1 MNCAKRL
8 PRAAAIHDISGFGKC
23 SLTVALP
30 ILSACGV
37 ETACMPTAVLST
49 HTGGIKGYTFRD
61 LTEDMRAFW
70 QHWLKLDIPFDA
82 IYSGYMGSVEQTEII
97 GDMFD
102 AFREKTKLIVV
113 DPAMAD
119 NGRFYAMFDER
130 MARGQAALCARAD
143 VAVPN
148 MTEAALMTG
157 QEYHAGPYT
166 EDYLEDMCKQLCDLG
181 AKNVVLTGARV
192 HEEHLGAC
200 CYQGESG
207 LFDMYCTDRVPG
219 SYHGT
224 GDVYA
229 SVLTAAL
236 VNDFSLP
243 EGMKMAADFVH
254 ECLERTHAQGT
265 DERYGVDFERGL
277 ARLGMKMMR
286 WEEGK

>member
-1 MNCAKRL
+1 MNCAQRL

-37 ETACMPTAVLST
+37 EAACMPTAVLST

-61 LTEDMRAFW
+61 LTEDMRAIW
-70 QHWLKLDIPFDA
+70 QHWKSLGIPFDA

-97 GDMFD
+97 GEMFD
-102 AFREKTKLIVV
+102 AFRKDTKLILV

-119 NGRFYAMFDER
+119 NGKFYAMFDAR
-130 MARGQAALCARAD
+130 MAQGQAALCARAD

-148 MTEAALMTG
+148 LTDAALMTG

-166 EDYLEDMCKQLCDLG
+166 ESYLRDMCRRLCDLG
-181 AKNVVLTGARV
+181 AKNVVLTGARY
-192 HEEHLGAC
+192 HDGQLGAC
-200 CYQGESG
+200 CYQGEKEQ
-207 LFDMYCTDRVPG
+207 FDVYFTQRVQG

-236 VNDFSLP
+236 LNDFSLP
-243 EGMKMAADFVH
+243 EGMQLAADFVY
-254 ECLERTHAQGT
+254 ECLERTRLQET
-265 DERYGVDFERGL
+265 DSRYGVDFERGL
-277 ARLGMKMMR
+277 PRLGMKMMR
-286 WEEGK
+286 MEAEK

>member
-1 MNCAKRL
+1 MNMAKRL

-37 ETACMPTAVLST
+37 EAACMPTAILST

-70 QHWLKLDIPFDA
+70 QHWKELNIPFDA
-82 IYSGYMGSVEQTEII
+82 IYSGYLGSVEQTEII

-102 AFREKTKLIVV
+102 AFRANTKLILV

-130 MARGQAALCARAD
+130 MAKGQTALCARAD

-148 MTEAALMTG
+148 LTEAALMTG
-157 QEYHAGPYT
+157 QEYQHGPYS
-166 EDYLEDMCKQLCDLG
+166 DAYLRDMCKRVCDLG
-181 AKNVVLTGARV
+181 AKNVVLTGARY
-192 HEEHLGAC
+192 HDGHLGAC

-207 LFDMYCTDRVPG
+207 QFDTYFTGRVEG

-229 SVLTAAL
+229 SVLLSAL
-236 VNDFSLP
+236 LNDFSLP
-243 EGMKMAADFVH
+243 ESMQCAADFVY

-265 DERYGVDFERGL
+265 DSRYGVDFERGL
-277 ARLGMKMMR
+277 PRLGMKLMR
-286 WEEGK
+286 MED

>member
-1 MNCAKRL
+1 MNCAKKL
-8 PRAAAIHDISGFGKC
+8 PRVAAIHDISGFGKC

-37 ETACMPTAVLST
+37 EAACMPTAILST

-70 QHWLKLDIPFDA
+70 QHWKSLNIPFDA
-82 IYSGYMGSVEQTEII
+82 IYSGYLGSTQQTEIV

-102 AFREKTKLIVV
+102 AFRADTKLILV

-119 NGRFYAMFDER
+119 NGRFYTMFDER
-130 MARGQAALCARAD
+130 MAKGQAALCARAD

-148 MTEAALMTG
+148 LTEAALMTG
-157 QEYHAGPYT
+157 CEYHPGPYT
-166 EDYLEDMCKQLCDLG
+166 QEYLKDMCKRVCGLG
-181 AKNVVLTGARV
+181 AKNVVLTGVRYADDQ
-192 HEEHLGAC
+192 LGAC

-207 LFDMYCTDRVPG
+207 QFDAYFTGRVEG

-236 VNDFSLP
+236 VNGFALP
-243 EGMKMAADFVH
+243 ESMQRAADFVF

-265 DERYGVDFERGL
+265 DSRYGVDFERGL
-277 ARLGMKMMR
+277 PRLGMQLMR
-286 WEEGK
+286 MEE

>member
-1 MNCAKRL
+1 MNETTRL

-37 ETACMPTAVLST
+37 EAACMPTAVLST

-70 QHWLKLDIPFDA
+70 QHWKDLNIPFDA
-82 IYSGYMGSVEQTEII
+82 IYSGYLDSVEQTEII

-102 AFREKTKLIVV
+102 AFKQDTRLILV

-130 MARGQAALCARAD
+130 MAKGQAALCARAD

-148 MTEAALMTG
+148 LTEAALMTG
-157 QEYHAGPYT
+157 QEYHPGPYT
-166 EDYLEDMCKQLCDLG
+166 EEYLSDMCKRLCDLG
-181 AKNVVLTGARV
+181 AKNVVLTGARY
-192 HEEHLGAC
+192 HDDHLGAC
-200 CYQGESG
+200 CYQGETG
-207 LFDMYCTDRVPG
+207 QFDVYFTQCVEG
-219 SYHGT
+219 GYHGT

-229 SVLTAAL
+229 SVLLAAL
-236 VNDFSLP
+236 LNGFSLP
-243 EGMKMAADFVH
+243 DSMQHAADFVF
-254 ECLERTHAQGT
+254 ECLERTHRQGT
-265 DERYGVDFERGL
+265 DTRFGVDFERGL
-277 ARLGMKMMR
+277 PRLGMKLMQM
-286 WEEGK
+286 EE

>member
-1 MNCAKRL
+1 MNGAKRP

-37 ETACMPTAVLST
+37 EAACMPTAVLST

-70 QHWLKLDIPFDA
+70 QHWKALDISFDA
-82 IYSGYMGSVEQTEII
+82 IYSGYLGSARQTEII

-102 AFREKTKLIVV
+102 AFRKETRLILV

-143 VAVPN
+143 VIVPN
-148 MTEAALMTG
+148 LTEAALMTG

-166 EDYLEDMCKQLCDLG
+166 DEYLRDMCKRLCDLG
-181 AKNVVLTGARV
+181 AKNVVLTGARY
-192 HEEHLGAC
+192 HDGHLGAC

-207 LFDMYCTDRVPG
+207 LFDSFFTDRVEG
-219 SYHGT
+219 GYHGT

-229 SVLTAAL
+229 SVLLAAL
-236 VNDFSLP
+236 LNDFSLP
-243 EGMKMAADFVH
+243 ESMKLAADFVF
-254 ECLERTHAQGT
+254 ECLQRTRAQGT
-265 DERYGVDFERGL
+265 DTRFGVDFEHGL
-277 ARLGMKMMR
+277 ARLGMKLM
-286 WEEGK
+286 

>member
-1 MNCAKRL
+1 MDGARRL

-37 ETACMPTAVLST
+37 EAACIPTAVLST

-70 QHWLKLDIPFDA
+70 QHWKALEIPFDA
-82 IYSGYMGSVEQTEII
+82 IYSGYLGSVQQTEII
-97 GDMFD
+97 CEMFD
-102 AFREKTKLIVV
+102 AFREETGLILV

-119 NGRFYAMFDER
+119 HGRFYAGFDEK

-148 MTEAALMTG
+148 LTEAALMTG
-157 QEYHAGPYT
+157 QEYREGPYT
-166 EDYLEDMCKQLCDLG
+166 ETYLKDMCRRVCDLG
-181 AKNVVLTGARV
+181 AQNVVLTGARR
-192 HEEHLGAC
+192 HDGHLGAC

-207 LFDMYCTDRVPG
+207 QFDMYFTKRVEG

-229 SVLTAAL
+229 SVLLSAL
-236 VNDFSLP
+236 VNGFSLNDSIRH
-243 EGMKMAADFVH
+243 AADFVY
-254 ECLERTHAQGT
+254 ECLLRTKAQGT
-265 DERYGVDFERGL
+265 DERCGVDFERGL
-277 ARLGMKMMR
+277 AKLGMKLMR
-286 WEEGK
+286 TEE